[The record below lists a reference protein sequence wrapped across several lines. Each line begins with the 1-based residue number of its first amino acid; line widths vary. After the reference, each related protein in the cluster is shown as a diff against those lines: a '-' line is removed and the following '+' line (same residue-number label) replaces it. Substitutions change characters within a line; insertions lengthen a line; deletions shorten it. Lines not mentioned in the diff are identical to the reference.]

1 MLLPGCE
8 PGDDVDLAVAT
19 HDDFVC
25 PLTQES
31 PGDFDVADFLAQL
44 HTVNLKNARGRKRLR
59 EDEELHDQI
68 QALDRCTDVCR
79 LQACGHS
86 FLSVPFLYHVMTAG
100 FKCPICRSGSE
111 NEIDLADDLPSQPAW
126 PCLTELARV
135 ARERHRV
142 DEAAEELTLLAQLQ
156 HAEISAINTMS
167 VEELIEQIQITVLFN
182 IYREGSSGPSL
193 HMPSARVAVNLRP
206 NILRSLTALDEHSA
220 DNTPLIY
227 ESGQSH
233 RPLSILLRTAA
244 QFSFTLFAQTSEGG
258 VPFFQSPVLAAR
270 DFVHGPSPSVI
281 PCLPAPNG
289 STDSLRMYWEATAT
303 DSHKILRRIE
313 YQSTSMCIRALS
325 LQALN
330 GLA

>member
-1 MLLPGCE
+1 
-8 PGDDVDLAVAT
+8 
-19 HDDFVC
+19 
-25 PLTQES
+25 
-31 PGDFDVADFLAQL
+31 
-44 HTVNLKNARGRKRLR
+44 
-59 EDEELHDQI
+59 
-68 QALDRCTDVCR
+68 
-79 LQACGHS
+79 
-86 FLSVPFLYHVMTAG
+86 
-100 FKCPICRSGSE
+100 
-111 NEIDLADDLPSQPAW
+111 
-126 PCLTELARV
+126 
-135 ARERHRV
+135 
-142 DEAAEELTLLAQLQ
+142 
-156 HAEISAINTMS
+156 
-167 VEELIEQIQITVLFN
+167 
-182 IYREGSSGPSL
+182 
-193 HMPSARVAVNLRP
+193 MPSARVAVNLRP
-206 NILRSLTALDEHSA
+206 NILRSLTAVDEHSA

-270 DFVHGPSPSVI
+270 DFVHGSSPSVI